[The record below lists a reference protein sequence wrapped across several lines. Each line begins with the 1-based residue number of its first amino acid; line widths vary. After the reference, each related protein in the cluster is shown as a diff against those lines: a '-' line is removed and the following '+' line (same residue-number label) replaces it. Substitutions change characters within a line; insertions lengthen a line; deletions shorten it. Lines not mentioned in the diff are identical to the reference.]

1 MTTVIYSGTKK
12 NGLLFDCL
20 QVKLP
25 SVLQEFLALPSVHDQ
40 PRDVKR
46 ASHPRK
52 QKPDLAISLLI
63 VRARHVFRLA
73 SDVLDQKVE
82 KHTAYLG
89 GTSGNFRGQGRDRT
103 APRGVVTMLK
113 AQVAVDEGLQLTA
126 FRSILDSTV
135 RVMCQLLQPLL
146 ESRDE
151 QLLLAE
157 EVPVKPAVGQME
169 IPHQIADPSSF
180 AATAAEPASRGLHDF
195 FSSLLLVF
203 RRVAHRR
210 PL

>member
-1 MTTVIYSGTKK
+1 MMIVIQSVQKK
-12 NGLLFDCL
+12 ELFFDCL
-20 QVKLP
+20 EVKLP
-25 SVLQEFLALPSVHDQ
+25 SLLQEFLALPGVHDH

-46 ASHPRK
+46 AGHPRK
-52 QKPDLAISLLI
+52 QKPDLAISLFI
-63 VRARHVFRLA
+63 VRARYVFRFA

-89 GTSGNFRGQGRDRT
+89 GTPGNFRGQGRDRT
-103 APRGVVTMLK
+103 ALCGVVTMLK